1 MRRPAAR
8 PRTLSPDLKAK
19 LRLYLVADPD
29 HVRGDLIAM
38 IVAALNGG
46 VTAVQLRCKNRPD
59 REAVEL
65 ARRVRALT
73 REHEALFLLND
84 RIDIAFACDADGV
97 HLGVDD
103 FPIEE
108 ARRFGGPDFVI
119 GYSPE
124 TDEQTRN
131 AAARGADY
139 LGVGPVFGTATK
151 ADAGTAIGLQTI
163 TQRAELAGIPII
175 GIGGIAATNARSVID
190 AGAVGVAVVSAIS
203 MQDDP
208 RGAAEMLRRA
218 INV

>member
-1 MRRPAAR
+1 M
-8 PRTLSPDLKAK
+8 
-19 LRLYLVADPD
+19 
-29 HVRGDLIAM
+29 
-38 IVAALNGG
+38 
-46 VTAVQLRCKNRPD
+46 
-59 REAVEL
+59 
-65 ARRVRALT
+65 
-73 REHEALFLLND
+73 
-84 RIDIAFACDADGV
+84 
-97 HLGVDD
+97 
-103 FPIEE
+103 
-108 ARRFGGPDFVI
+108 I